1 MRRFI
6 TLCLLW
12 SLSGHDVVVRLPV
25 LLVVVDVWLAGN
37 CTGDRKCRDW
47 RDLHI
52 LPGRAPSTLTAPH
65 AHQQLIS
72 SAPPSGQQSPHPRSL
87 SLARDRTGGPT
98 VATTARNSI
107 KQPATR
113 PPTPSPTLS
122 GESPVLSTYYLH
134 TTRIINNKIIKI

>member
-12 SLSGHDVVVRLPV
+12 SLTGHDVVVRLPV

-72 SAPPSGQQSPHPRSL
+72 TPHPRSL
-87 SLARDRTGGPT
+87 GLRVERIRVRLWPPPPQSQPQPLLAASLHSPHHSCPVLAR
-98 VATTARNSI
+98 
-107 KQPATR
+107 Q
-113 PPTPSPTLS
+113 
-122 GESPVLSTYYLH
+122 STFYFTMNTKSTFFSLLYFSQ
-134 TTRIINNKIIKI
+134 